1 MISKVSKVFDY
12 SAIASGIVLFL
23 LAVLTFC
30 DVFGR
35 RFLNSPVTG
44 TIELVEI
51 RMALV
56 AILAMPTALYLN
68 SNVTADFLAI
78 RPSGNPITAEALVG
92 MYSNADLVVELS
104 ELVKIH
110 RLEANSDWGFSAFT
124 LKEAFNYKGE
134 QNNDLSSYSMIFK
147 KVDGTWKISWMQRS
161 SGNTD
166 LSTWD

>member
-1 MISKVSKVFDY
+1 MSSDSQQIEALIKGFANRAENK
-12 SAIASGIVLFL
+12 LFL
-23 LAVLTFC
+23 T
-30 DVFGR
+30 
-35 RFLNSPVTG
+35 
-44 TIELVEI
+44 
-51 RMALV
+51 
-56 AILAMPTALYLN
+56 
-68 SNVTADFLAI
+68 SNVTEDFLAI
-78 RPSGNPITAEALVG
+78 RPSGNPITAKGLIG
-92 MYSNADLVVELS
+92 MNNNSDLVIELS

-124 LKEAFNYKGE
+124 LKEVFSYKGE